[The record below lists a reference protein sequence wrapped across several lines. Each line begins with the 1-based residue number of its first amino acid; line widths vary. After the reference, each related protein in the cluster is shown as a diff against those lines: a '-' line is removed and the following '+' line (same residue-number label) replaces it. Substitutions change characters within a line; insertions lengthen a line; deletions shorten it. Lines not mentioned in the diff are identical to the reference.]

1 MIIKRIN
8 NVKSKVMNE
17 IIKSNDVGML
27 YNIMKIIEID
37 MIEEIIERSIED
49 HVKDNLERYF
59 KH

>member
-1 MIIKRIN
+1 MIIKRIT

-49 HVKDNLERYF
+49 HVKDNLERYL
-59 KH
+59 

>member
-1 MIIKRIN
+1 
-8 NVKSKVMNE
+8 MNE

-49 HVKDNLERYF
+49 HVKDNLERYL
-59 KH
+59 